1 MLRDAYPFVTVF
13 TVLGLICILL
23 GSNYSTLFYIPA
35 GLFILLALFVA
46 YFFRNPER
54 ECPTDQN
61 LVVSPA
67 DGRVVMVRPIDEAH
81 PEQGTFVS
89 IFLSVFDVHI
99 NRSPIA
105 GRIVNIKYQQGKFL
119 NALNHKSSTDNEQNI
134 VTVENEL
141 MTVTFTQIAGVI
153 ARRIVFWNKVG
164 DVLEL
169 GQRVGLIKFGSR
181 TDLLLPSQ
189 VKVKVKQGDKVVG
202 GLTIIGKVEQ

>member
-1 MLRDAYPFVTVF
+1 MLRDAYPFIIVF
-13 TVLGLICILL
+13 VVLGILCILL
-23 GSNYSTLFYIPA
+23 GWGYSQFLFIPA
-35 GLFILLALFVA
+35 GIFILLALFVA

-54 ECPTDQN
+54 DCPIDQK

-67 DGRVVMVRPIDEAH
+67 DGQVVKVRPIDEAH

-105 GRIVNIKYQQGKFL
+105 GRIVNIKYQKGKFL
-119 NALNHKSSTDNEQNI
+119 NALNHKSSTENEQNI
-134 VTVENEL
+134 VTVENDL

-181 TDLLLPSQ
+181 TDLLLPGQ
-189 VKVKVKQGDKVVG
+189 VKLKVKQGDKVVG
-202 GLTIIGKVEQ
+202 GLTVIGRVE